1 MKTIHDIDALI
12 GKYLLGEASPEEAML
27 LEDWK
32 VALPENQTY
41 YTQTVAALG
50 LVEQSFS
57 AENAWQKVQPQL
69 TEIQAPIRT
78 LYTRRFYQVAA
89 SIAVLLTIVTFAV
102 YFLNQTEDQQLYAA
116 KDISSKV
123 ILKDGTQVTIAK
135 NSSIELK
142 DGYGTNH
149 RHLKLKGSGY
159 FSVKHSDQMPFV
171 IDAGPLHIKDLGTKF
186 DINNSGDTI
195 FVRVDEGVVM
205 IYDNAGMKI
214 TLKATQSAYYVVST
228 GEMEFEIET
237 NAPNGQGK
245 TFVFDN
251 QRLETVV
258 ARLNQ
263 VYQTDIRIETP
274 AVKNCLITTQF
285 TDEELDMVLSVIAE
299 TLGLTVE
306 KQGSVYWL
314 KGTSCE

>member
-1 MKTIHDIDALI
+1 M
-12 GKYLLGEASPEEAML
+12 EEFLAIVTCVPSSRITL
-27 LEDWK
+27 LE
-32 VALPENQTY
+32 TFF
-41 YTQTVAALG
+41 AAYNCWP
-50 LVEQSFS
+50 S
-57 AENAWQKVQPQL
+57 
-69 TEIQAPIRT
+69 
-78 LYTRRFYQVAA
+78 
-89 SIAVLLTIVTFAV
+89 V
-102 YFLNQTEDQQLYAA
+102 YFLNQNYGQQLYAS
-116 KDISSKV
+116 KNVSSKV
-123 ILKDGTQVTIAK
+123 ILEDGTQVTIAK

-186 DINNSGDTI
+186 DVNNSGDTI

-285 TDEELDMVLSVIAE
+285 TNEELDIILSVIAE

>member
-32 VALPENQTY
+32 AGSPQNEQY
-41 YTQTVAALG
+41 YRQSVAALG
-50 LVEQSFS
+50 LVDQSFS

-69 TEIQAPIRT
+69 TATQAPIRP

-89 SIAVLLTIVTFAV
+89 SITVLLTIGIFAV
-102 YFLNQTEDQQLYAA
+102 YFLNQNVDEQLYTA
-116 KDISSKV
+116 KDVSSKV

-135 NSSIELK
+135 NSSIELQ
-142 DGYGTNH
+142 DGYGSNH

-186 DINNSGDTI
+186 DVETSGDTI
-195 FVRVDEGVVM
+195 FVRVDEGIVM

-251 QRLETVV
+251 QRLEMVV

-274 AVKNCLITTQF
+274 AVKSCLITTQF

-299 TLGLTVE
+299 TLGLSVE

>member
-32 VALPENQTY
+32 NESPENERY
-41 YTQTVAALG
+41 YRQSITALG
-50 LVEQSFS
+50 LVDEVFS
-57 AENAWQKVQPQL
+57 AENAWQKVQPRL
-69 TEIQAPIRT
+69 AETQAPIRT
-78 LYTRRFYQVAA
+78 LNTRKFYQIAA
-89 SIAVLLTIVTFAV
+89 SIAVVLGVAAFAA
-102 YFLNQTEDQQLYAA
+102 YFFTQTSDQQLYAA
-116 KDISSKV
+116 KDVSSKV

-135 NSSIELK
+135 NSSIELAE
-142 DGYGTNH
+142 GYGTNH

-159 FSVKHSDQMPFV
+159 FSVKHSEQMPFV

-186 DINNSGDTI
+186 DVDATGDTI
-195 FVRVDEGVVM
+195 FVRVDEGVVV

-237 NAPNGQGK
+237 DAPNGQGK
-245 TFVFDN
+245 TFVFDK

-274 AVKNCLITTQF
+274 AVKDCLITTQF
-285 TDEELDMVLSVIAE
+285 TNEDLDIVLSVIAE
-299 TLGLTVE
+299 TLGLKVE
-306 KQGSVYWL
+306 KQGSIYWL

>member
-32 VALPENQTY
+32 NESPENERY
-41 YTQTVAALG
+41 YRQSVTALG
-50 LVEQSFS
+50 LVDQAFS
-57 AENAWQKVQPQL
+57 AENAWQKVHTQL
-69 TEIQAPIRT
+69 TETQAPIRT
-78 LYTRRFYQVAA
+78 LNTRKFYQIAA
-89 SIAVLLTIVTFAV
+89 SIAVVLGVAAFAA
-102 YFLNQTEDQQLYAA
+102 YFFTQTRDQQLFAA
-116 KDISSKV
+116 KDVSSKV
-123 ILKDGTQVTIAK
+123 ILKDGTHVTIAK
-135 NSSIELK
+135 NSSIELVE
-142 DGYGTNH
+142 GYGTNH

-159 FSVKHSDQMPFV
+159 FSVKHSEQMPFV
-171 IDAGPLHIKDLGTKF
+171 IDAGPLHIKDLGTRF
-186 DINNSGDTI
+186 DVDATGDTI
-195 FVRVDEGVVM
+195 YVRVDEGVVV

-237 NAPNGQGK
+237 HAPNGQGK
-245 TFVFDN
+245 TFVFDK

-274 AVKNCLITTQF
+274 AVKDCLITTQF
-285 TDEELDMVLSVIAE
+285 TNENLDIVLSVIAE
-299 TLGLTVE
+299 TLGLKVE
-306 KQGSVYWL
+306 KQGSTYWL

>member
-32 VALPENQTY
+32 AESPENERY
-41 YTQTVAALG
+41 YKQTVAALG

-57 AENAWQKVQPQL
+57 TENAWQKVQPQL
-69 TEIQAPIRT
+69 AETQAPIRT
-78 LYTRRFYQVAA
+78 LYTRKFYQIAA
-89 SIAVLLTIVTFAV
+89 SIAVLFAIGTFAV
-102 YFLNQTEDQQLYAA
+102 YFLNQTDDQQLYAA
-116 KDISSKV
+116 NGVSSKV
-123 ILKDGTQVTIAK
+123 QLKDGTQVTIAK

-186 DINNSGDTI
+186 DVVHSGDTI

-263 VYQTDIRIETP
+263 VYQADIRIETP

-285 TDEELDMVLSVIAE
+285 TNEELDMVLSVIAE

>member
-12 GKYLLGEASPEEAML
+12 GKYILGEASPEEAML

-32 VALPENQTY
+32 AESPENERY
-41 YTQTVAALG
+41 YQQSLSALG
-50 LVEQSFS
+50 LVEQVIS
-57 AENAWQKVQPQL
+57 AETAWQKVRPQL
-69 TEIQAPIRT
+69 AQKEAPIRK
-78 LYTRRFYQVAA
+78 LNTRRFYQVAA
-89 SIAVLLTIVTFAV
+89 AVAVVIGVGAFAA
-102 YFLNQTEDQQLYAA
+102 YFLNQTADQQLYAA
-116 KDISSKV
+116 KDVSSKV

-135 NSSIELK
+135 NSSIELQE
-142 DGYGTNH
+142 GYGTNH

-159 FSVKHSDQMPFV
+159 FSVKHSDKMPFV

-186 DINNSGDTI
+186 DVNAAGDTI

-205 IYDNAGMKI
+205 IYDNSGMKI

-237 NAPNGQGK
+237 NTPNGQGK

-274 AVKNCLITTQF
+274 TVKNCLITTQF

>member
-32 VALPENQTY
+32 AGAPENEQY
-41 YTQTVAALG
+41 YRQSMAALG

-69 TEIQAPIRT
+69 TEKQAPIRN
-78 LYTRRFYQVAA
+78 LYTGKFYRIAA
-89 SIAVLLTIVTFAV
+89 SITVLVAIGTFAV
-102 YFLNQTEDQQLYAA
+102 YFLTRNDEQQLFAA
-116 KDISSKV
+116 QDSSSKV
-123 ILKDGTQVTIAK
+123 MLKDGTQVTIAK

-159 FSVKHSDQMPFV
+159 FSVKHSEQMPFV

-186 DINNSGDTI
+186 DVEASGDTI
-195 FVRVDEGVVM
+195 FVRVDEGIVM

-251 QRLETVV
+251 QRLEMVV

-299 TLGLTVE
+299 TLGLSVE

>member
-32 VALPENQTY
+32 AESHENEQY
-41 YTQTVAALG
+41 YLKSMAALG
-50 LVEQSFS
+50 LVEHAFS
-57 AENAWQKVQPQL
+57 TENAWQKVQPQL
-69 TEIQAPIRT
+69 TETQAPIRT
-78 LYTRRFYQVAA
+78 LFTRKFYQIAA
-89 SIAVLLTIVTFAV
+89 SIAVVLGVGGFAA
-102 YFLNQTEDQQLYAA
+102 YFFTQISGQQLFAA
-116 KDISSKV
+116 KDVSSKV

-142 DGYGTNH
+142 DGYGTSH
-149 RHLKLKGSGY
+149 RYLKLKGSGY

-186 DINNSGDTI
+186 DVNASGDTI

-205 IYDNAGMKI
+205 IYDNVGMKI
-214 TLKATQSAYYVVST
+214 TLKATQSAYYVIST
-228 GEMEFEIET
+228 GEMEFEVET

-251 QRLETVV
+251 QRLETVI